1 MSENLTTSEQ
11 LDSVILAN
19 KQFTVAVAKAATEA
33 ITELEKTKADA
44 ERRHTVSDIRD
55 FPESLPANGGNAA
68 TVNGHTVAVNVP
80 SGAKFTDTVYTH
92 PSLTAISEGLYKI
105 TIDGTGHVSAVTA
118 VTKADILAFGISS
131 QDINAAAA
139 SHTHISSGSV
149 SIPASGWKTDSNTKF
164 SYYYDLSISGI
175 TAADRVDM
183 NVSLASTDIAS
194 ACGLCPLSEAFAG
207 KVRLRAKKAPTAA
220 ISAEYWITK
229 K

>member
-11 LDSVILAN
+11 AESIIFAV
-19 KQFTVAVAKAATEA
+19 KQFTVAVAKAASEA
-33 ITELEKTKADA
+33 ITELEETKADA
-44 ERRHTVSDIRD
+44 VHQHTVSNISD
-55 FPESLPANGGNAA
+55 FPESLPANGGNAT

-92 PSLTAISEGLYKI
+92 PSHNAKASGMYKI
-105 TIDGTGHVSAVTA
+105 TVDGTGHVSAATA
-118 VTKADILAFGISS
+118 VTKADILAFGISP
-131 QDINAAAA
+131 QDISAAEA
-139 SHTHISSGSV
+139 SHTHVNAGSV
-149 SIPASGWKTDSNTKF
+149 SVPASGWKTDSNTKF
-164 SYYYDLSISGI
+164 PYYYDLSISGI

-194 ACGLCPLSEAFAG
+194 ACGLCPLSEALAG
-207 KVRLRAKKAPTAA
+207 KVRLRAKKSPTAA